1 MAGKIAGREISP
13 RDVRDVARDL
23 ARDYGKMARTARERM
38 ARDGKRK
45 EMWRE
50 IAEKYETRQK
60 IYEEIAREDEE
71 FTEFTENDGCCGDC
85 WMCKYFNWDTQ
96 ECMRDERTGIQ
107 NFLSRV
113 SSLH

>member
-1 MAGKIAGREISP
+1 VMAERRTGRGDFP
-13 RDVRDVARDL
+13 RDVQNLAREL
-23 ARDYGKMARTARERM
+23 ARDYGKMARIARERM
-38 ARDGKRK
+38 ARDGKRR

-50 IAEKYETRQK
+50 IAEKCEARK
-60 IYEEIAREDEE
+60 EIYEEIAGTGICTEDGE
-71 FTEFTENDGCCGDC
+71 CCGDC
-85 WMCKYFNWDTQ
+85 WMCKYFNWVTE

>member
-1 MAGKIAGREISP
+1 MAERRTGRGDFP
-13 RDVRDVARDL
+13 RDVQNLAREL
-23 ARDYGKMARTARERM
+23 ARDYGKMARIARERM
-38 ARDGKRK
+38 ARDGKRR

-50 IAEKYETRQK
+50 IAEKCEARK
-60 IYEEIAREDEE
+60 EIYEEIVREDKE
-71 FTEFTENDGCCGDC
+71 FTRDDGCCGDC
-85 WMCKYFNWDTQ
+85 WMCKYFNWDTE